1 MRRRALLIRLDP
13 RLARPLWIGA
23 GSLCLAL
30 GALGVLLPLLP
41 TTPFVLLAAFCY
53 AKSSPRLH
61 RWLLTHPRFGPG
73 LRAWQ
78 RHRAISS
85 GAKRASIAAMAVAL
99 AISVAAGVPTAIL
112 ALQALVMAGAATFIL
127 TRPTPPR

>member
-1 MRRRALLIRLDP
+1 MSLDP
-13 RLARPLWIGA
+13 RLARPLWIVA

-30 GALGVLLPLLP
+30 GALGALLPLLP

-53 AKSSPRLH
+53 ARGSRRLH
-61 RWLLTHPRFGPG
+61 LWLLAHPRFGPG

-78 RHRAISS
+78 RHRAISP
-85 GAKRASIAAMAVAL
+85 GAKRASLAAMAVAL
-99 AISVAAGVPTAIL
+99 AISVAVGVSTAII
-112 ALQALVMAGAATFIL
+112 ALQALIMAGAATFIL